1 MNAHHE
7 STKMT
12 VARVVIA
19 LSGFAILAGMSV
31 ADPAGGW
38 AAGST
43 GAGLLA
49 IMLAF
54 SLAIDAC
61 LRWLSGVRGWPLAT
75 GTASMASV
83 WFISFAVA
91 LAHNLSYMVPGG
103 GWLTPATA
111 LLAITLAVVFAA
123 AVLPSPAAITT
134 WLVVA
139 GVFGLFGGVGT
150 GLFVFEDELWYR
162 ITFTAI
168 TLLAMGM
175 LGLYVRRALRKPG
188 ALARR
193 IGTVFV
199 LTAIVVAY
207 SVALAALPTT
217 FLAITTAIAGGLQGE
232 GIAQSV
238 AESVSM
244 VFPWIYLG
252 VLLPLSAALLAFE
265 RRDAVLARAAAGS
278 ERARLNRDAHDR
290 VYNRLTALANRML
303 AEGRPANEPA
313 EVRATVAELQHI
325 LGDAPASAS
334 EQGVPLGSLLEDLR
348 DDAPR
353 RWNVEVTLE
362 GEGLA
367 TITDPRVGWE
377 LLCIAEEAIANS
389 SVHGAASTVTVRI
402 DVDASGVVLLIAD
415 DGSGVGTRFDSTQLP
430 ATSTGIRGMI
440 TRTAALGGTLTVESG
455 AAGGTFV
462 TARVPL

>member
-1 MNAHHE
+1 
-7 STKMT
+7 MT
-12 VARVVIA
+12 AARVAIA
-19 LSGFAILAGMSV
+19 LAGFAFLAGMSA

-38 AAGST
+38 T
-43 GAGLLA
+43 AGLLGIA
-49 IMLAF
+49 LAF
-54 SLAIDAC
+54 SLVLDTC
-61 LRWLSGVRGWPLAT
+61 LRWLSGVRGWPLMT

-83 WFISFAVA
+83 WLIVLAVA

-103 GWLTPATA
+103 GWLGPATA
-111 LLAITLAVVFAA
+111 LLAITFAILFAA
-123 AVLPSPAAITT
+123 AALPPAAAITT

-139 GVFGLFGGVGT
+139 GVVSLLGGVGT
-150 GLFVFEDELWYR
+150 GLFAFEDDLWYR
-162 ITFTAI
+162 IAFAAI
-168 TLLAMGM
+168 MLATMGM

-193 IGTVFV
+193 IGTVFA
-199 LTAIVVAY
+199 LTTIVVAY

-217 FLAITTAIAGGLQGE
+217 FLAVMTAIAGGLEGG

-265 RRDAVLARAAAGS
+265 RRDAVLARAAAGN

-303 AEGRPANEPA
+303 AEGRPASEPA
-313 EVRATVAELQHI
+313 EVRATIAELQHI
-325 LGDAPASAS
+325 LGDAPVGAS
-334 EQGVPLGSLLEDLR
+334 EQGTPLGSLLGDLR

-353 RWNVEVTLE
+353 RWNVEVTLD

-367 TITDPRVGWE
+367 TIADPRVGWE
-377 LLCIAEEAIANS
+377 LLCIAEEAIANA
-389 SVHGAASTVTVRI
+389 SVHGAASAVSIRVDR
-402 DVDASGVVLLIAD
+402 DASGVVLLLAD
-415 DGSGVGTRFDSTQLP
+415 DGSGVGAGFDPAQLP
-430 ATSTGIRGMI
+430 AASTGIRGMVA
-440 TRTAALGGTLTVESG
+440 RTAALGGTVTVEPG
-455 AAGGTFV
+455 APGGTLV